1 MITSPSKY
9 VIRLSGQALVIPNDE
24 WFKPISGKETDYAS
38 VSKGQEAVYAFK
50 DERPAVFSK
59 VPSEG
64 WLELKIEGGV
74 VSGVINLESPG
85 VRAPGW
91 RPRHDKRYHEA

>member
-1 MITSPSKY
+1 MDAATRADLIDLMAR
-9 VIRLSGQALVIPNDE
+9 V
-24 WFKPISGKETDYAS
+24 
-38 VSKGQEAVYAFK
+38 
-50 DERPAVFSK
+50 

-85 VRAPGW
+85 R
-91 RPRHDKRYHEA
+91 